1 MKRVDSQSIKSLF
14 FEASFLKKYIRPMLY
29 LLPALCV
36 SMMLSSPSK
45 TYARVGVG
53 FMIGVPTGV
62 SAQLKLTSKTA
73 LNGALS
79 YDFIQGWILVGG
91 DLRYIGGTFHRGQG
105 AFYWGVGGMMSLSE
119 KDKGGENSK
128 TSSGI
133 IARLPLGIE
142 YRLNRSPLQG
152 FIEIVP
158 SLMVF
163 PRLTISPKAALGLR
177 YHF

>member
-1 MKRVDSQSIKSLF
+1 
-14 FEASFLKKYIRPMLY
+14 MLY
-29 LLPALCV
+29 ILSGLCV
-36 SMMLSSPSK
+36 SMILSSPSK
-45 TYARVGVG
+45 SYARVGVG

-73 LNGALS
+73 INGALS

-105 AFYWGVGGMMSLSE
+105 AFYWGVGGMMSLNE
-119 KDKGGENSK
+119 EIKGTRSSSA
-128 TSSGI
+128 SSGI

-152 FIEIVP
+152 FVEIVP

-163 PRLTISPKAALGLR
+163 PRLTISLKAALGLR